1 MLFSEFSNSVPRPCH
16 HSCPESLSG
25 LCSTPVHSGRVG
37 ILGGTIECKEL
48 GFSIVVPPGA
58 VNYPVTV
65 SVCCSFKKQLSPPN
79 GYEFVSPVYVL
90 HATSDITFMEE
101 VELSLSHWAKLS
113 DDTRLIFAL
122 SPLPVGNSSC
132 TLEPQNGG
140 EFFPHHGTIKTKHFS
155 LGAILRIL
163 SHIVSPIQ
171 YYMGLQ
177 PVESSES
184 STESEGNIVLHS
196 LRM

>member
-1 MLFSEFSNSVPRPCH
+1 MLFFEFSNSVPRPCH
-16 HSCPESLSG
+16 HSCPDYLSG

-79 GYEFVSPVYVL
+79 GYAFVSPVYVL
-90 HATSDITFMEE
+90 HVTSDITFMEE

-113 DDTRLIFAL
+113 DDTSLIFAL
-122 SPLPVGNSSC
+122 SPVPVGDSPC
-132 TLEPQNGG
+132 ILEPQNGG

-155 LGAILRIL
+155 LGTILRTISQKL
-163 SHIVSPIQ
+163 SSSIQ
-171 YYMGLQ
+171 YVIGLQ
-177 PVESSES
+177 PNESSES
-184 STESEGNIVLHS
+184 STESEGT
-196 LRM
+196 